1 MKKRQGDP
9 LQIKI
14 PEVIMGALEGL
25 KILDFSTL
33 LPGPYATMMLADMG
47 AEVLKISSAGR
58 PDLVVN
64 YEPFIG
70 DSGIS
75 ACQAWLGRNKKTMFL
90 NLRTPEAREI
100 IKELI
105 MEYDI
110 ILEQFRPGVMNRLGI
125 GYEELKAINPR
136 LIYCALTGY
145 GQTGPLRDAA
155 GHDINYL
162 ARSGIISHAGKQE
175 SGPSLMNFQIA
186 DVAVGSMNSVIGILA
201 AVYHRSMTGKGQFI
215 DVSMLDGCIPF
226 NSLDGAGFLVSGK
239 QPGREQELLNGG
251 CLYDYYETKDGE
263 YMSVGSLEPKFW
275 KEFCKAIEREDLIP
289 ETVWPKDIDRIKDEI
304 RQIFKTRTKQ
314 EWVEIFDQYDACV
327 QPVLNLEEALLEDQH
342 IKERKM
348 VVEVPLPTW
357 GGKKVKQM
365 ATAIHLSECPCEYK
379 YAGYPLGYHT
389 REIIES
395 LGRDY
400 DELEK
405 KGVFS

>member
-1 MKKRQGDP
+1 
-9 LQIKI
+9 
-14 PEVIMGALEGL
+14 MGALDGL

-33 LPGPYATMMLADMG
+33 LPGPYASLILADLG
-47 AEVLKISSAGR
+47 AEVLKVSSASR
-58 PDLVVN
+58 PDLVIN

-90 NLRTPEAREI
+90 NLKTPEAREI

-105 MEYDI
+105 MDYDI
-110 ILEQFRPGVMNRLGI
+110 VLEQFRPGVMSRLGI
-125 GYEELKAINPR
+125 GYEDLKAVNPR

-162 ARSGIISHAGKQE
+162 ARSGIISHAGKKAG
-175 SGPSLMNFQIA
+175 GPSLMNFQIA

-201 AVYHRSMTGKGQFI
+201 AVYHRNMTGEGQFV

-226 NSLDGAGFLVSGK
+226 NSLDGAGFLVSGR
-239 QPGREQELLNGG
+239 QPGREAEMLNGG
-251 CLYDYYETKDGE
+251 CIYDYYETEDGE

-275 KEFCKAIEREDLIP
+275 SEFCRGIGREDLIP
-289 ETVWPKDIDRIKDEI
+289 ETVQPKDTARVKDEI
-304 RQIFKTRTKQ
+304 RQIFKTKTKK
-314 EWVEIFDQYDACV
+314 EWVEVFSHYDACV
-327 QPVLNLEEALLEDQH
+327 QPVLDLKEALLEDEQT
-342 IKERKM
+342 KERNM
-348 VVEVPLPTW
+348 VVDVPLPTHE
-357 GGKKVKQM
+357 GVKVKQM

-379 YAGYPLGYHT
+379 FAGYPLGYHT
-389 REIIES
+389 REIIEA
-395 LGRDY
+395 LGKDY
-400 DELEK
+400 DELNR

>member
-1 MKKRQGDP
+1 
-9 LQIKI
+9 
-14 PEVIMGALEGL
+14 MGALDGL

-58 PDLVVN
+58 HDLVVN
-64 YEPFIG
+64 YEPYIG

-75 ACQAWLGRNKKTMFL
+75 ACHAWLGRNKKTMFL
-90 NLRTPEAREI
+90 NLKTPEAREI

-110 ILEQFRPGVMNRLGI
+110 ILEQFRPGVMSRLGI
-125 GYEELKAINPR
+125 GYEELKAVNPR

-162 ARSGIISHAGKQE
+162 SRSGIISHAGKQE
-175 SGPSLMNFQIA
+175 GGPSLMNFQIA

-201 AVYHRSMTGKGQFI
+201 AVYHRNMTGKGQFI

-275 KEFCKAIEREDLIP
+275 KEFCRAIGREDLIP
-289 ETVWPKDIDRIKDEI
+289 ETVWPEDIHRVKGEI
-304 RQIFKTRTKQ
+304 RQIFKTKTKQ
-314 EWVEIFDQYDACV
+314 EWVEIFEQYDACV
-327 QPVLNLEEALLEDQH
+327 QPVLNLKEALLEDRH
-342 IKERKM
+342 IRERKM
-348 VVEVPLPTW
+348 VVEVPLPTY

-365 ATAIHLSECPCEYK
+365 ATAIHLSDCPCEYK

-405 KGVFS
+405 NGVFS

>member
-1 MKKRQGDP
+1 
-9 LQIKI
+9 
-14 PEVIMGALEGL
+14 MGALDGL

-64 YEPFIG
+64 YEPYIG

-90 NLRTPEAREI
+90 NLKTEEAREI

-105 MEYDI
+105 MDYDI
-110 ILEQFRPGVMNRLGI
+110 ILEQFRPGVMARMGI
-125 GYEELKAINPR
+125 GYEDLKAVNPR

-145 GQTGPLRDAA
+145 GQTGPLKDAA

-162 ARSGIISHAGKQE
+162 ARSGIISHAGKQAG
-175 SGPSLMNFQIA
+175 GPSLMNFQIA

-201 AVYHRSMTGKGQFI
+201 AVYHRSMTGKGQFVDI
-215 DVSMLDGCIPF
+215 SMLDGCIPF

-251 CLYDYYETKDGE
+251 CIYDYYETKDGE

-275 KEFCKAIEREDLIP
+275 KEFCRGIGREDLIP
-289 ETVWPKDIDRIKDEI
+289 ETVWPKDLDRVKGEI
-304 RQIFKTRTKQ
+304 RQIFKTKTKE

-327 QPVLNLEEALLEDQH
+327 QPVLNLKEALLEDRH
-342 IKERKM
+342 IKDRNM
-348 VVEVPLPTW
+348 VVEVPMPTYP
-357 GGKKVKQM
+357 GKNVKQM
-365 ATAIHLSECPCEYK
+365 ATAIHLSESPCEYK

-395 LGRDY
+395 LGKDY
-400 DELEK
+400 DELNI

>member
-1 MKKRQGDP
+1 
-9 LQIKI
+9 
-14 PEVIMGALEGL
+14 MGALEGL

-64 YEPFIG
+64 YEPFIE

-110 ILEQFRPGVMNRLGI
+110 ILEQFRPGVMARLGI
-125 GYEELKAINPR
+125 GYEELKAVNPR

-162 ARSGIISHAGKQE
+162 ARSGIISHAGKQK

-201 AVYHRSMTGKGQFI
+201 AVYHRSMTGKGQFV

-327 QPVLNLEEALLEDQH
+327 QPVLNLKEALLEDQH

-389 REIIES
+389 KEIIES

>member
-1 MKKRQGDP
+1 
-9 LQIKI
+9 
-14 PEVIMGALEGL
+14 MGALEGL

-125 GYEELKAINPR
+125 GYEELKVINPR

>member
-1 MKKRQGDP
+1 
-9 LQIKI
+9 
-14 PEVIMGALEGL
+14 MGALDGL

-64 YEPFIG
+64 YEPYIE
-70 DSGIS
+70 DTGIS

-110 ILEQFRPGVMNRLGI
+110 ILEQFRPGVLDRLGV
-125 GYEELKAINPR
+125 GYEDLKAVNPR

-201 AVYHRSMTGKGQFI
+201 AVYHRSMTGKGQFV

-263 YMSVGSLEPKFW
+263 YISVGSLEPKFW
-275 KEFCKAIEREDLIP
+275 KEFCKAIGREDLIP
-289 ETVWPKDIDRIKDEI
+289 GTVWPKDLDRVKDEI
-304 RQIFKTRTKQ
+304 RKIFKTKTKE
-314 EWVEIFDQYDACV
+314 EWVEIFSQYDACV
-327 QPVLNLEEALLEDQH
+327 QPVLNLKEALLEDQH

-348 VVEVPLPTW
+348 VVEVPLPTS

-365 ATAIHLSECPCEYK
+365 ATAIHLSESPCEYK
-379 YAGYPLGYHT
+379 FAGYPLGYHT

-395 LGRDY
+395 LGKNY
-400 DELEK
+400 VELNK

>member
-1 MKKRQGDP
+1 LDDKKQ
-9 LQIKI
+9 
-14 PEVIMGALEGL
+14 EVSMGALDGL

-33 LPGPYATMMLADMG
+33 LPGPYASLILADLG
-47 AEVLKISSAGR
+47 AEVLKVSSASR
-58 PDLVVN
+58 PDLVIN

-90 NLRTPEAREI
+90 NLKTPEAREI

-105 MEYDI
+105 MDYDI
-110 ILEQFRPGVMNRLGI
+110 VLEQFRPGVMSRLGI
-125 GYEELKAINPR
+125 GYEELKAVNPR

-155 GHDINYL
+155 GHDINYV
-162 ARSGIISHAGKQE
+162 ARSGIISHAGKKAG
-175 SGPSLMNFQIA
+175 GPSLMNFQIA

-201 AVYHRSMTGKGQFI
+201 AVYHRNMTGEGQFV

-226 NSLDGAGFLVSGK
+226 NSLDGAGFLVSGR
-239 QPGREQELLNGG
+239 QPGREEEMLNGG
-251 CLYDYYETKDGE
+251 CIYDYYETEDGE

-275 KEFCKAIEREDLIP
+275 SEFCRGIGREDLIS
-289 ETVWPKDIDRIKDEI
+289 ETVQPKDTARVKDEI
-304 RQIFKTRTKQ
+304 RRIFKTKTKK
-314 EWVEIFDQYDACV
+314 EWVEVFSHYDACV
-327 QPVLNLEEALLEDQH
+327 QPVLDLKEALLEDEQT
-342 IKERKM
+342 KERNM
-348 VVEVPLPTW
+348 VVDVPLPTHE
-357 GGKKVKQM
+357 GVIVKQM

-379 YAGYPLGYHT
+379 FAGYPLGYHT

-395 LGRDY
+395 LGKDY
-400 DELEK
+400 DELNS

>member
-1 MKKRQGDP
+1 
-9 LQIKI
+9 
-14 PEVIMGALEGL
+14 MGALDGL

-64 YEPFIG
+64 YEPYIG

-75 ACQAWLGRNKKTMFL
+75 ACHAWLGRNKKTMFL
-90 NLRTPEAREI
+90 NLKTPEAREI

-110 ILEQFRPGVMNRLGI
+110 ILEQFRPGVMSRLGI
-125 GYEELKAINPR
+125 GYEELKAVNPR

-162 ARSGIISHAGKQE
+162 SRSGIISHAGKQE
-175 SGPSLMNFQIA
+175 GGPSLMNFQIA

-201 AVYHRSMTGKGQFI
+201 AVYHRNMTGKGQFV

-275 KEFCKAIEREDLIP
+275 KEFCRAIGREDLIP
-289 ETVWPKDIDRIKDEI
+289 ETVWPEDIHRVKGEI
-304 RQIFKTRTKQ
+304 RQIFKTKTKQ

-327 QPVLNLEEALLEDQH
+327 QPVLNLKEALLEDRH
-342 IKERKM
+342 IRERKM
-348 VVEVPLPTW
+348 VVEVPLPTY

-365 ATAIHLSECPCEYK
+365 ATAIHLSDCPCEYK

-400 DELEK
+400 DALEK
-405 KGVFS
+405 SGVFS